1 MLCGSSEWNRP
12 MHRLSSPDVR
22 RAQSRLLMRLRR
34 QTPDVAAID
43 DLSRLP
49 RPSTRSPPIPSTR
62 GGDLALAKRASM
74 AVPGVFAP
82 IRVDGR
88 LVVDGGPAQNR

>member
-1 MLCGSSEWNRP
+1 ME
-12 MHRLSSPDVR
+12 SPHAPPFLAR
-22 RAQSRLLMRLRR
+22 RAPRPVAPADAAASANAGRGRHRR
-34 QTPDVAAID
+34 PQPAAPPFDAVAAD
-43 DLSRLP
+43 TVNGERAA
-49 RPSTRSPPIPSTR
+49 TR